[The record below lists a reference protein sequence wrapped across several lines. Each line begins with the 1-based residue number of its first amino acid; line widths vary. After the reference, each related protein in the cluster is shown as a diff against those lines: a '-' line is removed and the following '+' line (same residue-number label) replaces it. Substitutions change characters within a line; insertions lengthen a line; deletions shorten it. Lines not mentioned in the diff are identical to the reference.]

1 MFNIDLP
8 SGRKV
13 VMRLITY
20 RDRQE
25 ALRIFKST
33 QNPGYT
39 IDEYLASM
47 SIVAIDG
54 KDMTVDLVTDPIER
68 MDSWELKDT
77 QYFLEV
83 FMVINSLD
91 EKMRQEA
98 AEQAKKLLGGSP
110 APTGKGKAA

>member
-1 MFNIDLP
+1 MFDISLP

-25 ALRIFKST
+25 ALRVFKST
-33 QNPGYT
+33 TNPGYT

-54 KDMTVDLVTDPIER
+54 QDLSIDLVTDPIER
-68 MDSWELKDT
+68 MDNWQLKDT

-83 FMVINSLD
+83 FMAINSLD

-98 AEQAKKLLGGSP
+98 AEHAKKLLGGSP